1 MVSSERIKKE
11 IKEMNKS
18 KDKNITAKVSE
29 HDFTQWSG
37 TIIGPKGT
45 PYENGVYRLKIT
57 LPRDYPFKPPKILF
71 ETKIYHCNISSRG
84 DICLDI
90 LKDGWSPAL
99 TIEKTLLSLVTLLEH
114 PNPNDPLEPTI
125 ANEMKRD
132 NSTYLRKA
140 KEITN
145 KFAIEKKVNKVSDED
160 DESCDD
166 NDDNDDNEES
176 GDDNE
181 SNNEESDNNEESG
194 SDE

>member
-37 TIIGPKGT
+37 TIIGPKDT
-45 PYENGVYRLKIT
+45 PYENGVYKLKIT

-84 DICLDI
+84 EICLDI

-114 PNPNDPLEPTI
+114 PNPHDPLEPTI

-132 NSTYLRKA
+132 NPTYVRKA
-140 KEITN
+140 KELTL
-145 KFAIEKKVNKVSDED
+145 KFATEKNKKEDKVIDEDEED
-160 DESCDD
+160 DESAEDDESEENNQDD
-166 NDDNDDNEES
+166 NNDNDDNEET
-176 GDDNE
+176 E
-181 SNNEESDNNEESG
+181 SESDE
-194 SDE
+194 